1 MSGLSRRRFIGGA
14 AAGAVAV
21 TAASAVPGMAAAAPV
36 DDSADDAH
44 DEAAHELSE
53 PVVARVRDLRTGE
66 IALYVGTE
74 EITHTD
80 RALARRL
87 ARAAAR

>member
-1 MSGLSRRRFIGGA
+1 MSALSRRRFIGRA
-14 AAGAVAV
+14 AAGAIAV
-21 TAASAVPGMAAAAPV
+21 TAATAVPGIAAAAP
-36 DDSADDAH
+36 DDSPEDT
-44 DEAAHELSE
+44 AHELSE

-66 IALYVGTE
+66 IALYVGTT

-80 RALARRL
+80 RTLACRL

>member
-21 TAASAVPGMAAAAPV
+21 TAVAVPGMAAAVPA
-36 DDSADDAH
+36 DDSPDDAAL
-44 DEAAHELSE
+44 EMSE
-53 PVVARVRDLRTGE
+53 PVIARVRDLRTGE
-66 IALYVGTE
+66 IALYVGTR

-80 RALARRL
+80 RTLARRL

>member
-21 TAASAVPGMAAAAPV
+21 TAAAAVPGVAAAAP
-36 DDSADDAH
+36 DDLPDDTG
-44 DEAAHELSE
+44 HELSE
-53 PVVARVRDLRTGE
+53 PVVAHVRDLRTAE

-80 RALARRL
+80 RTLARRL

>member
-14 AAGAVAV
+14 AAAGAVAV
-21 TAASAVPGMAAAAPV
+21 TAAAVPGVAAAAP
-36 DDSADDAH
+36 DDSP

-53 PVVARVRDLRTGE
+53 PIVARVRDLRTGE

-74 EITHTD
+74 EITHSD
-80 RALARRL
+80 RILARRL

>member
-14 AAGAVAV
+14 AAGAIAV
-21 TAASAVPGMAAAAPV
+21 TAATAVPGIAAAAP
-36 DDSADDAH
+36 DDSPDDGN
-44 DEAAHELSE
+44 ELSE
-53 PVVARVRDLRTGE
+53 TVVARVRNLRTGE
-66 IALYVGTE
+66 IALYVGDA

-80 RALARRL
+80 RTLARRL

>member
-21 TAASAVPGMAAAAPV
+21 TAVAVPGMAAAVPA
-36 DDSADDAH
+36 DDSPDDAH
-44 DEAAHELSE
+44 DDVALDET
-53 PVVARVRDLRTGE
+53 VVARVRDLRTGE
-66 IALYVGTE
+66 IALYVGTQ
-74 EITHTD
+74 ITHTD
-80 RALARRL
+80 RTLARRL

>member
-21 TAASAVPGMAAAAPV
+21 TAVAVPGMAAAVPA
-36 DDSADDAH
+36 DDSPDDAPL
-44 DEAAHELSE
+44 EMAE
-53 PVVARVRDLRTGE
+53 PVIARVRNLRTGE
-66 IALYVGTE
+66 IALYVGTR

-80 RALARRL
+80 RTLARRL

>member
-21 TAASAVPGMAAAAPV
+21 TAAAAVSGVAAATPDPP
-36 DDSADDAH
+36 DDTGH
-44 DEAAHELSE
+44 DLSE

-80 RALARRL
+80 RTLARRL

>member
-1 MSGLSRRRFIGGA
+1 MSGLSRRRFIGSA

-21 TAASAVPGMAAAAPV
+21 TAASTVPGIAAAAP
-36 DDSADDAH
+36 DDAM
-44 DEAAHELSE
+44 DDAAHELSE
-53 PVVARVRDLRTGE
+53 PVVASVRDLCTGE
-66 IALYVGTE
+66 ITLYVGTV

-80 RALARRL
+80 RTLARRL

>member
-1 MSGLSRRRFIGGA
+1 MSGLSRRTFIGCA

-21 TAASAVPGMAAAAPV
+21 TAAAAVPSVAAAAP
-36 DDSADDAH
+36 DDSPDH
-44 DEAAHELSE
+44 TGRELSE

-66 IALYVGTE
+66 IVLYVGTE
-74 EITHTD
+74 EIIHTD
-80 RALARRL
+80 GTLALRL

>member
-1 MSGLSRRRFIGGA
+1 MSALTRRTFIGGA

-21 TAASAVPGMAAAAPV
+21 TAAAAVPGVAVAAP
-36 DDSADDAH
+36 DDTPDDT
-44 DEAAHELSE
+44 HELTQ

-66 IALYVGTE
+66 ISLYVGTE

-80 RALARRL
+80 RTLARRL
-87 ARAAAR
+87 ARASAR

>member
-21 TAASAVPGMAAAAPV
+21 TAVAVPGLAAAVP
-36 DDSADDAH
+36 ADDPDYADDDVAL
-44 DEAAHELSE
+44 DET
-53 PVVARVRDLRTGE
+53 VVARVRDLRTGE
-66 IALYVGTE
+66 IALYVGTR

-80 RALARRL
+80 RTLARRL

>member
-21 TAASAVPGMAAAAPV
+21 TAVAVPGMAVAVPT
-36 DDSADDAH
+36 DNSPDDAH
-44 DEAAHELSE
+44 DDVALDET
-53 PVVARVRDLRTGE
+53 VVARVRDLRTGE
-66 IALYVGTE
+66 IALYVGTR

-80 RALARRL
+80 RTLARRL

>member
-14 AAGAVAV
+14 AAAGAVAV
-21 TAASAVPGMAAAAPV
+21 TAAAAVPGVASAAP
-36 DDSADDAH
+36 DDSP

-53 PVVARVRDLRTGE
+53 PIVARVRDLRTGE

-74 EITHTD
+74 EITHSD
-80 RALARRL
+80 RTLARRL